1 MLILRLSSESS
12 NDLKFL
18 INIKKMDGVS
28 FGRRVIELF
37 GKQKQP
43 EDISERIMELNA
55 KKVEDKK
62 GNVDYSKF

>member
-1 MLILRLSSESS
+1 
-12 NDLKFL
+12 
-18 INIKKMDGVS
+18 MDGVS

-43 EDISERIMELNA
+43 EDISDRIMELNA